1 VKKKKYRVFNLLKIR
16 RKTMKG
22 KIVIVSV
29 SVFLMLAGSSV
40 FGQTNISFMGVGG
53 MLGYVSPESNIG
65 STIALGAR
73 ADLGTIF
80 KPNIRLIGEVAY
92 WSKGYDVGSWN
103 WSYSQLYIS
112 ALAKYRFAKSG
123 SKLVPYAGGG
133 LGFVFGKVKT
143 EYKGP
148 SSPYYSFD
156 NTSSSNT
163 DLGIH
168 AMGGVDYTLS
178 PNLTGF
184 AEFRYCT
191 DGADFWGI
199 FVGAIYNI
207 K

>member
-1 VKKKKYRVFNLLKIR
+1 MK
-16 RKTMKG
+16 RKA
-22 KIVIVSV
+22 VIISI
-29 SVFLMLAGSSV
+29 SVFLMLAGASV
-40 FGQTNISFMGVGG
+40 FAQTNISFMGVGG
-53 MLGYVSPESNIG
+53 MLGYVSPESNIE
-65 STIALGAR
+65 STIALGGR

-80 KPNIRLIGEVAY
+80 KPNVRLMGEVMY
-92 WSKGYDVGSWN
+92 WSKGYDVGYWK
-103 WSYSQLYIS
+103 WSYSQFYIT
-112 ALAKYRFAKSG
+112 ALAKYCFAKSG

-143 EYKGP
+143 EYKGQ
-148 SSPYYSFD
+148 SNPYYSYD

-168 AMGGVDYTLS
+168 AMGGVDYILS

-191 DGADFWGI
+191 DGANFWGI
-199 FVGAIYNI
+199 FAGAIYHL